1 MAGKSHTGFVVDNIL
16 LSVGRAILRK
26 QVNESRNISD
36 DEAYGLALAAQGRY
50 GFVPEQQKESFAT
63 EIVRSFRYVE
73 QRELQSVS
81 KLAYASFQK
90 DQYLGNSIFDE
101 QLAKDLH
108 DLGFVTN

>member
-1 MAGKSHTGFVVDNIL
+1 MTGTSHTGFVVDNIL

-26 QVNESRNISD
+26 QAKEDRKISD

-50 GFVPEQQKESFAT
+50 GFVPEQDKEKFAI

-90 DQYLGNSIFDE
+90 DQYLGNSIFDDTLTNE
-101 QLAKDLH
+101 LRN
-108 DLGFVTN
+108 LGFA

>member
-1 MAGKSHTGFVVDNIL
+1 MTGKSHTGFVVDNIL

-26 QVNESRNISD
+26 QVRESRNISD

-50 GFVPEQQKESFAT
+50 GFVSNQEKENFAT
-63 EIVRSFRYVE
+63 EIVSSFRYVE
-73 QRELQSVS
+73 QRELQTVN

-101 QLAKDLH
+101 ELAKDMC
-108 DLGFVTN
+108 DLGFA